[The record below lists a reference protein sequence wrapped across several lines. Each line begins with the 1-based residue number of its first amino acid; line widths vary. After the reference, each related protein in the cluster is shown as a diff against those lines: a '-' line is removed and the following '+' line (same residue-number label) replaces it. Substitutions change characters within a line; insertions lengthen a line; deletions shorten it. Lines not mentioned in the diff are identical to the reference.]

1 MNLLF
6 INIKGTT
13 QTHTIKHKLNNNV
26 KSVLSI
32 IYMKVQR
39 KSLKITHHIQNLFT
53 ISPSTS
59 YNIKAQRK
67 SSIKSHSNLLSC
79 GSALTPKAK
88 PIFGSFRIGVMYNK
102 KKKKEYLI
110 GNV

>member
-6 INIKGTT
+6 INMRGTT

-39 KSLKITHHIQNLFT
+39 KSLKITHHIPNLFT
-53 ISPSTS
+53 ILPSTAFI
-59 YNIKAQRK
+59 YIYVKAQRK
-67 SSIKSHSNLLSC
+67 SSIKSHSNLLS
-79 GSALTPKAK
+79 GASALTPKVK
-88 PIFGSFRIGVMYNK
+88 PIFGSFRSA
-102 KKKKEYLI
+102 
-110 GNV
+110 